1 MAERDI
7 RTHEVTFCS
16 RVAKWADAIFASH
29 PAWSFKRT
37 EIEES
42 KGINRKRSDLRVY
55 GSNNKLIL
63 AGEVKLPG
71 TADGRNAYNFALVD
85 DSSHKAS
92 NAGAEFFF
100 TWNVNKFVL
109 FDSKL
114 WHLPIMERRVKD
126 YDLGL
131 DLDNPDD
138 VSRPE
143 VEKRI
148 REFLADFFA
157 DLQSIMDGKQPDW
170 GMPPDEFFIRAF
182 ESHIS
187 WPVKLTA
194 EFLWAKSA
202 TEKQVDALLQEWM
215 AGDQGWQVI
224 RSDPNVWRVL
234 IARAARPLCYFF
246 CNRLLFYDSV
256 RRKFDE
262 LKALQVP
269 KKASSADE
277 LYLHFQK
284 TFQKA
289 VDASGDYETLFY
301 PAEKDWAGPLIF
313 GHEHS
318 LDAWR
323 SVLENLRPFNFKA
336 IRTDILGGIF
346 KRLIAPEERHK
357 FGQHYTNEDLVD
369 VVNAFCVRHAEA
381 NMLDPAG
388 GSGSFVVRGYH
399 RKAWL
404 KHNERLKHA
413 SVSHQDWLQQIY
425 VVDISLFAAHLCTL
439 NLAAR
444 DIRDEENY
452 PRVRRGNFFEVAA
465 TVAKKK
471 PFCLLPQGLQGER
484 TPGPIY
490 LPPLDAVV
498 GNPPYVQQ
506 ELIPRRGQNG
516 VKPMQAKEDM
526 LELCAELWPNLRL
539 SGRSDPHCYFW
550 PAVTHFLK
558 EKGWFGF
565 LVSSSWLDVEYGFA
579 LQSWVLTNFKIHAIL
594 ESSAEPWF
602 EDARVKTCAVI
613 LQKCS
618 DPAERNAQLVKFV
631 RLDTPLKIILGERPD
646 ENARQ
651 TAAEEFRAK
660 ILACK
665 KNVTR
670 DGWRVGGEEQKDHWE
685 DGLRAR
691 RLFELQKQRNVA
703 DGGKGINPTQGDDES
718 DDNGAYDE
726 NGNGLLHDDDGIGY
740 GPKYGGG
747 KW

>member
-16 RVAKWADAIFASH
+16 RVSKWADSIFENN
-29 PAWSFKRT
+29 PALSFKRT

-42 KGINRKRSDLRVY
+42 KGIKRKRSDLRVY
-55 GSNNKLIL
+55 GANNKLIL

-71 TADGRNAYNFALVD
+71 TADGCNAYNFALVD
-85 DSSHKAS
+85 DSCHKAS

-131 DLDNPDD
+131 DLDNPHDI
-138 VSRPE
+138 SRPE

-148 REFLADFFA
+148 QKILADFFA
-157 DLQSIMDGKQPDW
+157 DLQSIIDGKQPDW

-202 TEKQVDALLQEWM
+202 AEKQFDALLPEWM

-224 RSDPNVWRVL
+224 RNDPQVWRML
-234 IARAARPLCYFF
+234 IDRAARTLCYVFS
-246 CNRLLFYDSV
+246 NRLLFYESV

-262 LKALQVP
+262 LEELQVP
-269 KKASSADE
+269 KKVSSADE

-289 VDASGDYETLFY
+289 VDATGDYETLFY

-318 LDAWR
+318 LEAWR
-323 SVLENLRPFNFKA
+323 SVLENLRPFNFKE

-346 KRLIAPEERHK
+346 KQLIAPEERHK

-404 KHNERLKHA
+404 KHNKTLTHA
-413 SVSHQDWLQQIY
+413 SVFHQDWLRQIY

-452 PRVRRGNFFEVAA
+452 PRVRRGNLFEVAA
-465 TVAKKK
+465 AMAKKK

-484 TPGPIY
+484 TTGPVY

-498 GNPPYVQQ
+498 GNPPYVRQ

-516 VKPMQAKEDM
+516 VKPMQAKEDL
-526 LELCAELWPNLRL
+526 LELCAELWPNLKL
-539 SGRSDPHCYFW
+539 SGRSDLHCYFW
-550 PAVTHFLK
+550 PAATHFLK

-594 ESSAEPWF
+594 ESNAEPWF

-613 LQKCS
+613 LQKCD

-631 RLDTPLKIILGERPD
+631 RLDTPLKTILGERPD

-651 TAAEEFRAK
+651 IAAEEFRAE

-665 KNVTR
+665 KNATR
-670 DGWRVGGEEQKDHWE
+670 DGWRVVVKKQKDLWE
-685 DGLRAR
+685 DGLRAG
-691 RLFELQKQRNVA
+691 RLFEMQKQRDLA
-703 DGGKGINPTQGDDES
+703 EGLKGVNPAES
-718 DDNGAYDE
+718 DEEEG
-726 NGNGLLHDDDGIGY
+726 
-740 GPKYGGG
+740 
-747 KW
+747 